1 MVLIKLHNN
10 CCMRCMYPKASI
22 DSQIF
27 ANKNAGVL
35 VSPQGFF
42 AYLTS
47 IMSLTN
53 QRHPFLALLVHR
65 HHISINLYGNSGPS
79 WSFLQGHVGFL
90 RFKWSLCTLECITRF
105 SKNFWQVQLNVS
117 LSLSSIHPEVLV
129 VDVFLWWFLLDHAV
143 PMGFLY

>member
-1 MVLIKLHNN
+1 MVLIKLHKSSFM
-10 CCMRCMYPKASI
+10 CYMYPQASI
-22 DSQIF
+22 DSKVF

-65 HHISINLYGNSGPS
+65 HHISINLYGNSKFGPS

-90 RFKWSLCTLECITRF
+90 QFKWSLSTLECITRF
-105 SKNFWQVQLNVS
+105 S
-117 LSLSSIHPEVLV
+117 
-129 VDVFLWWFLLDHAV
+129 
-143 PMGFLY
+143 